1 MKQKH
6 WIQSQ
11 CHNKSPTVRPEVP
24 DWNHDETKTEHM
36 IAESDLQEFLSHQQF
51 SSAKFYERSCG
62 AHLDPCQLDRKGFFY
77 HALELRVTT
86 LSSHESR

>member
-11 CHNKSPTVRPEVP
+11 CHNKSPTARPEVP

-51 SSAKFYERSCG
+51 SSAKF
-62 AHLDPCQLDRKGFFY
+62 F
-77 HALELRVTT
+77 
-86 LSSHESR
+86 